1 MDCRVAKRLA
11 VTVHTAPDELG
22 LMPRVGLRGLAF
34 ARARVEVTAIE
45 PILHLRRDA
54 PAPRCACAHPKHA
67 AAACLGFGG
76 PVWPAASSLTWR
88 AGVACG
94 LKPDPNPTQWTAPHP
109 KTGFECKFNLT
120 L

>member
-11 VTVHTAPDELG
+11 VTVHAAPDELG

-54 PAPRCACAHPKHA
+54 PARIPNMLPQH
-67 AAACLGFGG
+67 
-76 PVWPAASSLTWR
+76 VWDL
-88 AGVACG
+88 AGRYG
-94 LKPDPNPTQWTAPHP
+94 LRPQA
-109 KTGFECKFNLT
+109 
-120 L
+120 